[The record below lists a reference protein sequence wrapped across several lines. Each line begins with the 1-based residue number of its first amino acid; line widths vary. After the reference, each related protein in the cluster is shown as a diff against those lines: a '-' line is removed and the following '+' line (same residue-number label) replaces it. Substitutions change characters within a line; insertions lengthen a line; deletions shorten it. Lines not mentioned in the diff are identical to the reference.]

1 MLELLFKS
9 ESKLH
14 EHRSAPL
21 VRERE
26 AFLIKKRTE
35 GCQTREL
42 QILASFLLKTVNIL
56 SLQDKDESII
66 TLDEIVKMSSH
77 SNNQRKAQFFIS
89 TTVNWLIDLGRMD
102 PRYSDSTLLFNRF
115 SSVCHYRIRYITYP
129 MYDERLIYLKYMQS
143 LGMSFNR
150 LREQAEMQLH
160 IIDELGLK
168 EKTTISELDLN
179 KITIRLSAVKT
190 FKWIKTFKAVSK
202 GWLGYIGVLKHT
214 LKEEPRDHNMIIDY
228 IEWAKSMKGLSDG
241 TLEGRYSMLKD
252 FSFFIQRKTDIAN
265 LSLFVIDEY
274 LQYRYNAGCSKR
286 TLSCLT
292 TIIREY
298 VKFLNFKGIC
308 NVYVE
313 GIRHPKEYSLSTLP
327 SAPSWDIV
335 EKLLYFYDTSS
346 KVGKRNTAIM
356 ALLAIY
362 GMRTSEVSRLKL
374 KDIDWEKRLLS
385 SRHLKNG
392 RVLTISLAPYVYNL
406 IIDYILN
413 GRNNTRNI
421 EEVFMTDVMPY
432 RSLTRGCI
440 YQIVSNAYKGL
451 GIPINIKHI
460 GGHSLRHACASHLIN
475 NGISL
480 KEIGDILGHRLQD
493 TTRIYSKI
501 DIVSLRKVSQIK
513 WEVVL

>member
-26 AFLIKKRTE
+26 DFLLKKQIE

-42 QILASFLLKTVNIL
+42 QILASLLLEAVKIL
-56 SLQDKDESII
+56 SLKDKDKSTV
-66 TLDEIVKMSSH
+66 TLDEIVQKSSLY
-77 SNNQRKAQFFIS
+77 NNQRKTQFFIS
-89 TTVNWLIDLGRMD
+89 TTVNWLMDLNRLD
-102 PRYSDSTLLFNRF
+102 PRYIDSNLLFNSF
-115 SSVCHYRIRYITYP
+115 SSVCHYRIQYITYP
-129 MYDERLIYLKYMQS
+129 LYNERLSFLNHMQS

-150 LREQAEMQLH
+150 LREYAEMQLH
-160 IIDELGLK
+160 IIDEFSLK
-168 EKTTISELDLN
+168 EETIISELDLD
-179 KITIRLSAVKT
+179 KTIIRLSTVKAV
-190 FKWIKTFKAVSK
+190 KWIKKFKTVSK
-202 GWLGYIGVLKHT
+202 GWLGYIGLLKHT

-252 FSFFIQRKTDIAN
+252 FSFFIQRKTDITHLN
-265 LSLFVIDEY
+265 LSIIDEY
-274 LQYRYNAGCSKR
+274 LRYRYNAGCNKS
-286 TLSCLT
+286 TISHFT

-298 VKFLNFKGIC
+298 VKFLNFKEIC
-308 NVYVE
+308 NVYIK

-327 SAPSWDIV
+327 SAPSWNVV
-335 EKLLYFYDTSS
+335 EKLLHFYDTSS

-362 GMRTSEVSRLKL
+362 GMRTSEVLGLKL

-392 RVLTISLAPYVYNL
+392 RVITISLAPYVYNL
-406 IIDYILN
+406 IIDYIMN
-413 GRNNTRNI
+413 GRNNTRNV

-432 RSLTRGCI
+432 KSLTRSSI

-475 NGISL
+475 NGVSL
-480 KEIGDILGHRLQD
+480 KEIGDILGHRLLD